1 MSAIFFQF
9 FKRINSLFVFLLS
22 SRRYY
27 LLPKKIMKMVG
38 LLSVRS
44 SYFSFFL
51 SPFLPSLLPS
61 ILEVSFITRCPK
73 FLYSLSTGNN
83 AITYSACA
91 IQFFFGFL
99 IGATEFFLLASMSYD
114 CCAAICKPL
123 QYMTVMNNKVCA
135 LIVLSCWVTGFF

>member
-44 SYFSFFL
+44 SCFSFFL

-91 IQFFFGFL
+91 IQFFLVFSL
-99 IGATEFFLLASMSYD
+99 ELQNFFSWHPCPM
-114 CCAAICKPL
+114 
-123 QYMTVMNNKVCA
+123 
-135 LIVLSCWVTGFF
+135 IVVWPSVNPCST